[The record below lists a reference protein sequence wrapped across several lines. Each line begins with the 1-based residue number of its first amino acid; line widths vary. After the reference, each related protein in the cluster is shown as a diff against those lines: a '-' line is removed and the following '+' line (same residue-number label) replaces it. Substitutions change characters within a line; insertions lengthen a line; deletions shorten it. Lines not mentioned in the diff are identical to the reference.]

1 MSESTIKIFNKINST
16 ITEYNM
22 LSTGDTIVV
31 GVSGGADSMLLLS
44 FLLSIRDEQR
54 LNIIV
59 ANVEHGIRGQESL
72 DDSSFVEQF
81 CADND
86 ITFKQLSIDAVNGA
100 KEQGMTVEEY
110 SRNMRYDFF
119 RSFNA
124 DKIATAHNL
133 SDNVETVLF
142 RLSRGTSIKGCCG
155 IPAVRDNIIRPL
167 INVTGEDIRL
177 ACDELGVPYR
187 VDSTNL
193 NNEYTR
199 NYIRHEIVPK
209 FTELNPSFENVFSR
223 FIESV
228 KADEDYLD
236 NEANKC
242 LDACFKKN
250 ALSLDKLNT
259 YHISIIK
266 RAIIKFVSLYDIS
279 LDDLHLNGV
288 YDLTKKPGRYQ
299 IKNNY
304 FAISDKNRLR
314 IAIFEET
321 FDFDNVKIKK
331 QITSRSDFLTNCE
344 HLRKNFDFYCDY
356 DKIVG
361 EIFVRSRD
369 AGDEI
374 APVGRNVTKSLKKLF
389 NEYHINVEDRENIP
403 IICDEKGIIGVYG
416 YCCDERVKIDNTTQ
430 SVILLNIST
439 EDNF

>member
-1 MSESTIKIFNKINST
+1 MSESTIKIFNQINST

-22 LSTGDTIVV
+22 LSTGDTVVV

-44 FLLSIRDEQR
+44 YLLSVKDELE

-81 CADND
+81 CAEKGV
-86 ITFKQLSIDAVNGA
+86 TFKQLSINAVEGA

-119 RSFNA
+119 RSFNP

-133 SDNVETVLF
+133 TDNVETVLF

-155 IPAVRDNIIRPL
+155 IPAVRGNIIRPL
-167 INVTGEDIRL
+167 INVTSDDIRL
-177 ACDELGVPYR
+177 ACKDLGIVYR

-193 NNEYTR
+193 NNAYTR

-228 KADEDYLD
+228 KSDEDFLD
-236 NEANKC
+236 TEANKC

-250 ALSLDKLNT
+250 TLSLDKLNT
-259 YHISIIK
+259 YHPSIIK
-266 RAIIKFVSLYDIS
+266 RAIIKFVSLYDMT

-288 YDLTKKPGRYQ
+288 YELTKKPGRYQ
-299 IKNNY
+299 IRRNY
-304 FAISDKNRLR
+304 FAISDKHRLR
-314 IAIFEET
+314 IAIFEEA
-321 FDFDNVKIKK
+321 FDFDDVKITK
-331 QITSRSDFLTNCE
+331 QITSRTDFLTNCE
-344 HLRKNFDFYCDY
+344 QLRKNFDFYCDY
-356 DKIVG
+356 DKIIG

-369 AGDEI
+369 TGDEI
-374 APVGRNVTKSLKKLF
+374 MPVGRNVTKSLKKLF

-403 IICDEKGIIGVYG
+403 VICDEKGVIGVYG

-439 EDNF
+439 EDNY